1 MLQVSVATTVKL
13 LGNIVRFF
21 MMFDHAEH
29 QPSYD
34 FHTKHRN
41 CQSLEVQCMRQQGP
55 RVQAHLLASVC
66 YTLSSTSAQKR
77 NKGAMLL
84 YVEWPQQCLAG
95 PLVPPRH
102 RHTVQLDRPP
112 EQRYTA
118 LAGIRN
124 GGTERCCSMQ
134 RLAVWHH
141 CTNFL
146 RRLSSSYQQ

>member
-13 LGNIVRFF
+13 LGNIVCFL

-41 CQSLEVQCMRQQGP
+41 CQSLEVQSMRQHGP
-55 RVQAHLLASVC
+55 RVQGHLLASVC

-102 RHTVQLDRPP
+102 RHTVQFDKPP
-112 EQRYTA
+112 AA
-118 LAGIRN
+118 LHGTGRN
-124 GGTERCCSMQ
+124 PQWGYR
-134 RLAVWHH
+134 AVLQHAAPGSVAPLH
-141 CTNFL
+141 
-146 RRLSSSYQQ
+146 